1 MNLVASIFRTAGVW
15 VPCAVLVC
23 CAAAVKPAQDRVDAC
38 FTDRDAVDPDLLYLS
53 SPGAIK
59 SASLGYQSLMADIYW
74 IRAVQ
79 YYGRRDEADRRKVR
93 YKNLPALL
101 DITTTLDPNM
111 INVYRAGSSFLAEP
125 EPIGA
130 GQPREALKLLDKGIA
145 CHPDEWW
152 FRFDKGFTCFW
163 FLKDYKRAARVWLEA
178 SRLQAA
184 PVWMEALAAMAL
196 SRSGAVETA
205 RALWERQYQHS
216 MSRQV
221 KENAKNHLD
230 SMQVDEL
237 LWTIEFLAEKYA
249 ARHGRFPA
257 RLEDL
262 VTARYLR
269 SVPRDPSGIPLDYD
283 SATGKASLSPDSGV
297 RYLKVP
303 YDYREAFREKLTR
316 TFDRWPGGENP

>member
-1 MNLVASIFRTAGVW
+1 MNVAPTFCRTAGVW
-15 VPCAVLVC
+15 VPWAILVC
-23 CAAAVKPAQDRVDAC
+23 CAAVVRPAQDRVDAGLTARVA
-38 FTDRDAVDPDLLYLS
+38 FDPDLLYLS
-53 SPGAIK
+53 SPRVIK

-74 IRAVQ
+74 IRTVQ

-93 YKNLPALL
+93 YKNLAALL

-130 GQPREALKLLDKGIA
+130 GQPQEALKLLDKGIT

-152 FRFDKGFTCFW
+152 FRFDKGFICLW
-163 FLKDYKRAARVWLEA
+163 FLKDYRRAAQIWLEA
-178 SRLQAA
+178 SRLKMA
-184 PVWMEALAAMAL
+184 PVWMEGLAAMAL

-205 RALWERQYQHS
+205 RALWERQYQS
-216 MSRQV
+216 STSRQV

-230 SMQVDEL
+230 SMRVDEL

-249 ARHGRFPA
+249 ARNGRFPA

-262 VTARYLR
+262 VTARYLG
-269 SVPRDPSGIPLDYD
+269 SVPRDPSGVPLAYNPE
-283 SATGKASLSPDSGV
+283 SGRASLSPETGV

-316 TFDRWPGGENP
+316 TYGP

>member
-1 MNLVASIFRTAGVW
+1 MKVTPAICRTAGVW
-15 VPCAVLVC
+15 VPCAILVC
-23 CAAAVKPAQDRVDAC
+23 CAAAVKPAQDRVDVC
-38 FTDRDAVDPDLLYLS
+38 FAARGAVDPDLLYLS
-53 SPGAIK
+53 SPGAIR

-145 CHPDEWW
+145 CHPEEWW
-152 FRFDKGFTCFW
+152 FRFDKGFICFW
-163 FLKDYKRAARVWLEA
+163 FLKDYRRAAQVWLEA
-178 SRLQAA
+178 SRLEAA
-184 PVWMEALAAMAL
+184 PVWMEGLAAMSL

-205 RALWERQYQHS
+205 RALWEKQYQS
-216 MSRQV
+216 STSRQV
-221 KENAKNHLD
+221 RENAKNHLD

-262 VTARYLR
+262 VTARYLGY
-269 SVPRDPSGIPLDYD
+269 VPRDPSGVPLAYD
-283 SATGKASLSPDSGV
+283 PESGRASLSPGTDV

-303 YDYREAFREKLTR
+303 YDYREAFREKLAR
-316 TFDRWPGGENP
+316 ALGR